1 MQEADNCLYRFE
13 FYQVLTSDTKDSAK
27 LELNSLKDFMYLYI
41 GFQGGL
47 GGDNSMTRKAPNP
60 RSEKTPFLF

>member
-1 MQEADNCLYRFE
+1 MQEADNCLQRFE

-47 GGDNSMTRKAPNP
+47 GGDNSTPKKAPTP
-60 RSEKTPFLF
+60 RPEKTSSRF